1 MTFRDEMLKQIYL
14 ILSIAMIMASCGD
27 AASVDLRLEHAEAL
41 MSERPDSAKIFLES
55 IDPHTIRT
63 AKKQAR
69 YALLYSQ
76 ALDKNYIDETN
87 DSLIRVATDY
97 YREHGSAREQMLAY
111 YYLGRVQFNAQSYQS
126 AILSFLEAEKFA
138 SLANDIFLSGLIC
151 RNISEIHN
159 MTYNAEEELKYAR
172 KSLDCFSRI
181 DAPRYRDY
189 ALLRISI
196 AYNNI
201 SDSDREAEF
210 LDRAIESAQE
220 RADTALWGACLS
232 SYAQH
237 YEMQRNY
244 RKAKEAVLMIRDRL
258 MLPIGLTNHAV
269 LAHCYAR
276 EHRIDSMSFYFRQ
289 AWEMVENRADSA
301 AIFHRIYW
309 IEKERGNPQ
318 KALDALESCTD
329 FQNGV
334 ARQMLRQSTM
344 AAQRDYFQER
354 TAFAEHKLKTD
365 HRFWT
370 VSILSICLIFGIVA
384 AYAYR
389 RIQWKNAEVD
399 KYMNLACEIQDV
411 LENRNTEMS
420 RLVRELFRD
429 KFSLIDKL
437 GCRYYERQNTPTEQ
451 AAIYHDV
458 KREILNLG
466 TDECTKMELERI
478 VDLCLDGIMQKI
490 RSQIPDM
497 KAADYDLFCYLCASF
512 SYRSI
517 SIFMQTKVENVYN
530 RKSRL
535 KVQICNSQ
543 ATDKDLF
550 LSAIK

>member
-1 MTFRDEMLKQIYL
+1 
-14 ILSIAMIMASCGD
+14 MITASCGNI
-27 AASVDLRLEHAEAL
+27 ANVDLQLNHAEAL
-41 MSERPDSAKIFLES
+41 MSKQPDSAKIFLES
-55 IDPHTIRT
+55 INPNVIRT

-87 DSLIRVATDY
+87 DSLIRKAIDY
-97 YREHGSAREQMLAY
+97 YREHGSEREQMLAY
-111 YYLGRVQFNAQSYQS
+111 YYLGRVQFNARSYQS

-138 SLANDIFLSGLIC
+138 MLVNDTFFSGLIY

-172 KSLDCFSRI
+172 KSLACFSRI
-181 DAPRYRDY
+181 DAPQYQGY
-189 ALLRISI
+189 ALLRMSI

-201 SDSDREAEF
+201 SDRVREAEF
-210 LDRAIESAQE
+210 LDRAIEVAQE
-220 RADTALWGACLS
+220 CADTILWGACLNN
-232 SYAQH
+232 YAQY
-237 YEMQRNY
+237 YEIQRNY
-244 RKAKEAVLMIRDRL
+244 RKAKDAILAIRDKL
-258 MLPIGLTNHAV
+258 MLPINLSDHSI

-276 EHRIDSMSFYFRQ
+276 ERQIDSMIFYLRQ
-289 AWEMVENRADSA
+289 AWKMAENQADSA
-301 AIFHRIYW
+301 TIFHRIYW
-309 IEKERGNPQ
+309 IEKECNNPQ
-318 KALDALESCTD
+318 KALDALEYCSD
-329 FQNGV
+329 FQNGIV
-334 ARQMLRQSTM
+334 RHMLQQSTM
-344 AAQRDYFQER
+344 ATQRDYFQER
-354 TAFAEHKLKTD
+354 TTFAEHKLKTE

-370 VSILSICLIFGIVA
+370 VCILSICLIFGIVA
-384 AYAYR
+384 VYAYR

-420 RLVRELFRD
+420 RLVRQLFRD

-437 GCRYYERQNTPTEQ
+437 GCTYYERQNTPTEQ
-451 AAIYHDV
+451 TAIYHDV
-458 KREILNLG
+458 KSEILNWG
-466 TDECTKMELERI
+466 TDKHTKIELERI

-497 KAADYDLFCYLCASF
+497 KAADYDLFCYLCAGF
-512 SYRSI
+512 SYRTI

-543 ATDKDLF
+543 VTNKDLF
-550 LSAIK
+550 LSVIK

>member
-1 MTFRDEMLKQIYL
+1 MLKQICTILL
-14 ILSIAMIMASCGD
+14 IVMITASCGNI
-27 AASVDLRLEHAEAL
+27 ANVDLQLNHAEAL
-41 MSERPDSAKIFLES
+41 MSKQPDSAKIFLES
-55 IDPHTIRT
+55 INPNVIRT

-87 DSLIRVATDY
+87 DSLIRKAIDY
-97 YREHGSAREQMLAY
+97 YREHGSEREQMLAY
-111 YYLGRVQFNAQSYQS
+111 YYLGRVQFNARSYQS

-138 SLANDIFLSGLIC
+138 MLVNDTFFSGLIY

-172 KSLDCFSRI
+172 KSLACFSRI
-181 DAPRYRDY
+181 DAPQYQGY
-189 ALLRISI
+189 ALLRMSI

-201 SDSDREAEF
+201 SDRVREAEF
-210 LDRAIESAQE
+210 LDRAIEVAQE
-220 RADTALWGACLS
+220 CADTILWGACLNN
-232 SYAQH
+232 YAQY
-237 YEMQRNY
+237 YEIQRNY
-244 RKAKEAVLMIRDRL
+244 RKAKDAILAIRDKL
-258 MLPIGLTNHAV
+258 MLPINLSDHSI

-276 EHRIDSMSFYFRQ
+276 ERQIDSMIFYLRQ
-289 AWEMVENRADSA
+289 AWKMAENQADSA
-301 AIFHRIYW
+301 TIFHRIYW
-309 IEKERGNPQ
+309 IEKECNNPQ
-318 KALDALESCTD
+318 KALDALEYCSD
-329 FQNGV
+329 FQNGIV
-334 ARQMLRQSTM
+334 RHMLQQSTM
-344 AAQRDYFQER
+344 ATQRDYFQER
-354 TAFAEHKLKTD
+354 TTFAEHKLKTE

-370 VSILSICLIFGIVA
+370 VCILSICLIFGIVA
-384 AYAYR
+384 VYAYR

-420 RLVRELFRD
+420 RLVRQLFRD

-437 GCRYYERQNTPTEQ
+437 GCTYYERQNTPTEQ
-451 AAIYHDV
+451 TAIYHDV
-458 KREILNLG
+458 KSEILNWG
-466 TDECTKMELERI
+466 TDKHTKIELERI

-497 KAADYDLFCYLCASF
+497 KAADYDLFCYLCAGF
-512 SYRSI
+512 SYRTI

-543 ATDKDLF
+543 VTNKDLF
-550 LSAIK
+550 LSVIK

>member
-1 MTFRDEMLKQIYL
+1 MLKQICTILL
-14 ILSIAMIMASCGD
+14 IVMITASCGNI
-27 AASVDLRLEHAEAL
+27 ANVDLQLNHAEAL
-41 MSERPDSAKIFLES
+41 MSKQPDSAKIFLES
-55 IDPHTIRT
+55 INPNVIRT

-87 DSLIRVATDY
+87 DSLIRKAIDY
-97 YREHGSAREQMLAY
+97 YREHGSEREQMLAY
-111 YYLGRVQFNAQSYQS
+111 YYLGRVQFNARSYQS

-138 SLANDIFLSGLIC
+138 MLVNDTFFSGLIY

-172 KSLDCFSRI
+172 KSLACFSRI
-181 DAPRYRDY
+181 DAPQYQGY
-189 ALLRISI
+189 ALLRMSI

-201 SDSDREAEF
+201 SDRVREAEF
-210 LDRAIESAQE
+210 LDRAIEVAQE
-220 RADTALWGACLS
+220 CADTILWGACLNN
-232 SYAQH
+232 YAQY
-237 YEMQRNY
+237 YEIQRNY
-244 RKAKEAVLMIRDRL
+244 RKAKDAILAIRDKL
-258 MLPIGLTNHAV
+258 MLPINLSDHSI

-276 EHRIDSMSFYFRQ
+276 ERQIDSMIFYLRQ
-289 AWEMVENRADSA
+289 AWKMAENQADSA
-301 AIFHRIYW
+301 TIFHRIYW
-309 IEKERGNPQ
+309 IEKECNNPQ
-318 KALDALESCTD
+318 KALDALEYCSD
-329 FQNGV
+329 FQNGIV
-334 ARQMLRQSTM
+334 RHMLQQSTM
-344 AAQRDYFQER
+344 ATQRDYFQEC
-354 TAFAEHKLKTD
+354 TTFAEHKLKTE

-370 VSILSICLIFGIVA
+370 VCILSICLIFGIVA
-384 AYAYR
+384 VYAYR

-420 RLVRELFRD
+420 RLVRQLFRD

-437 GCRYYERQNTPTEQ
+437 GCTYYERQNTPTEQ
-451 AAIYHDV
+451 TAIYHDV
-458 KREILNLG
+458 KSEILNWG
-466 TDECTKMELERI
+466 TDKHTKIELERI

-497 KAADYDLFCYLCASF
+497 KAADYDLFCYLCAGF
-512 SYRSI
+512 SYRTI

-543 ATDKDLF
+543 VTNKDLF
-550 LSAIK
+550 LSVIK